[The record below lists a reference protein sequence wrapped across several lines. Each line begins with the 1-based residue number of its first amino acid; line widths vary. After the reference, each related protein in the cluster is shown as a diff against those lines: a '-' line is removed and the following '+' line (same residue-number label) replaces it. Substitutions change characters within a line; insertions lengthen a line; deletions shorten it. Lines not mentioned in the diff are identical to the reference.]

1 MINGTANNIKYP
13 RVYILDTLGGY
24 AVTALIICIISGVVL
39 AIPFDIVDPYASISA
54 FLLNNPGAVIARNL
68 HYWSAQIFLIFSVL
82 HIWEHL
88 ALGTERGIR
97 AGVWLRLGLGIVV
110 ILYAMLSGFILK
122 GDLDSEQAL
131 RIFKSLIETI
141 PFIGD
146 KMAFIL
152 LGGEDSYLLLYVNH
166 VAIATIFIIAILFE
180 HARILWG
187 RAITFILLS
196 LILVL
201 ASLFFHAPLHD
212 GQSAVIKGPWYF
224 LGLQEILHWM
234 HRPGWVWLILFLL
247 ILPILILPFVKENGS
262 RILKIFLLTAFIMYA
277 ALTVVGYFFRGAEWE
292 WTWRVQ
298 NSHMPFDPVPIR
310 QGSFYND
317 RPLVLGTYGR
327 AESCMLC
334 HDGMTGFSPAHDPE
348 AIGCV
353 SCHLGNPFVPDK
365 EQAHAGMLRV
375 PGNLENASRSC
386 GTANCHPE
394 ITDRI
399 HTSLMT
405 TNSGIVAVDRFVFNE
420 LDVPDGH
427 FHIQDIGF
435 SAADR
440 HLRNLCARCH
450 LGNLK
455 LEPGPVTQES
465 RGGGCNACH
474 LNYSAHALND
484 LNEYYGTLMQDSSLW
499 TGHPS
504 VDLNIT
510 DNHCFGCHSRSGRI
524 APSYEGWHETLL
536 DKDEIIRSD
545 TLRVLEDG
553 RVFRFIEA
561 DVHHRA
567 GLQCI
572 DCHDS
577 YELMGDGKLY
587 MHEED
592 AVKISC
598 EDRHFS
604 GEPLTLGAA
613 ALDQETRKIMQ
624 VREIPYEDRR
634 YLVCT
639 ESGKP
644 IWNTNYTTD
653 DGLVMLSK
661 VSGHQHPLNPPAEIC
676 TRGNAHDRL
685 TCQSCHSS
693 WVPQC
698 IGCHNEYD
706 PKVAGYDMLK
716 MQEEQGSWV
725 EYVGRYLA
733 GPPTMGVVENGEEKI
748 HTFVPGMVLSIDKAS
763 FDPDASEQAIFHRL
777 FAPISAHTTNSTGR
791 SCRSC
796 HNDAL
801 ALGYGYGNLRY
812 VIEEGAGTWQYQPR
826 FAANKYDGLPEDA
839 WIDFLTEPD
848 GRYSTRTN
856 TRPFSLEEQQSILLV
871 GSCLECHNEN
881 SELMLSTLDDFEV
894 VLERRTER
902 CILPD
907 YHNEAMGSGR

>member
-1 MINGTANNIKYP
+1 MINGAADTLKYP
-13 RVYILDTLGGY
+13 KVFFLDTFGGI
-24 AVTALIICIISGVVL
+24 ALSALLICIISGVVL
-39 AIPFDIVDPYASISA
+39 AVPYDVSDPYASISA
-54 FLLNNPGAVIARNL
+54 FLLSNPGAVIARNM
-68 HYWSAQIFLIFSVL
+68 HYWSAQLFLVFSIL
-82 HIWEHL
+82 HIWDHL
-88 ALGTERGIR
+88 RLGTERDVR
-97 AGVWLRLGLGIVV
+97 TGVWLRLALGIIV

-122 GDLDSEQAL
+122 GDLDSEQAV
-131 RIFKSLIETI
+131 RIFRTLISGI
-141 PFIGD
+141 PLIGEEL
-146 KMAFIL
+146 AYVL
-152 LGGEDSYLLLYVNH
+152 LGGEGSALLLYVNH
-166 VAIATIFIIAILFE
+166 IAIATIFIIAILFE

-187 RAITFILLS
+187 RAITFIVLGLIILLLS
-196 LILVL
+196 IL
-201 ASLFFHAPLHD
+201 FQAPLHD
-212 GQSAVIKGPWYF
+212 GQSAIIKGPWYF

-234 HRPGWVWLILFLL
+234 HSPVWIWLIMLSAMLPVL
-247 ILPILILPFVKENGS
+247 IMPFVSMN
-262 RILKIFLLTAFIMYA
+262 RARFLKILLFIAFVFYA
-277 ALTVVGYFFRGAEWE
+277 VLTVIGYFFRGEEWKWS
-292 WTWRVQ
+292 WTGQ
-298 NSHMPFDPVPIR
+298 GIHMPFKPVPI
-310 QGSFYND
+310 QPGSYYHQQ
-317 RPLVLGTYGR
+317 LAVLGTYGR

-334 HDGMTGFSPAHDPE
+334 HEGMKGFSPAHDPQ

-353 SCHLGNPFVPDK
+353 SCHLGKPFLPDK
-365 EQAHAGMLRV
+365 DQAHAGMLRV

-394 ITDRI
+394 ITQRI

-405 TNSGIVAVDRFVFNE
+405 TNSGIIAVDRFVFNE
-420 LDVPDGH
+420 LNVPNGH
-427 FHIQDIGF
+427 FNIQDIGL

-440 HLRNLCARCH
+440 HLRNLCTRCH

-455 LEPGPVTQES
+455 LDPGPVTQES

-474 LNYSAHALND
+474 LNYTEQAGEELQKYFGMIM
-484 LNEYYGTLMQDSSLW
+484 LDSSLW
-499 TGHPS
+499 SGHPS
-504 VDLNIT
+504 VDLSIS

-524 APSYEGWHETLL
+524 SPSYEGWHETLL
-536 DKDEIIRSD
+536 NKNEIMLHD
-545 TLRVLEDG
+545 TLRVLDDG
-553 RVFRFIEA
+553 RVFRFIED

-577 YELMGDGKLY
+577 YELMGDGTFY

-598 EDRHFS
+598 EDCHFS
-604 GEPLTLGAA
+604 GNPVLLDAS

-624 VREIPYEDRR
+624 VRDVPYEGRR
-634 YLVCT
+634 YLSSN

-644 IWNTNYTTD
+644 LWNTEYLA
-653 DGLVMLSK
+653 DGRAVMLAK
-661 VSGHQHPLNPPAEIC
+661 VSGRRHPLNPPAEIC

-685 TCQSCHSS
+685 SCQACHSS

-706 PKVAGYDMLK
+706 PKVAGYDMIK

-733 GPPTMGVVENGEEKI
+733 GPPTLGLVEGEKESI

-763 FDPDASEQAIFHRL
+763 FNPEANDMEIFHRL

-796 HNDAL
+796 HNEAL
-801 ALGYGYGNLRY
+801 ALGYGYGKLTYATEN
-812 VIEEGAGTWQYQPR
+812 GSGTWQFQPR
-826 FAANKYDGLPEDA
+826 FAENRYDGLPEDA
-839 WIDFLTEPD
+839 WIPFMEQPD

-856 TRPFSLEEQQSILLV
+856 TRPFSLEEQQRILLV
-871 GSCLECHNEN
+871 GSCLECHDEE
-881 SELMLSTLDDFEV
+881 SELMLSTLDDFEA
-894 VLERRTER
+894 VLAGRSDR

-907 YHNEAMGSGR
+907 FYK